1 MEILLCLLCSKP
13 SFVFGF
19 LLDSAFHCAY
29 NRHMDFVRVS
39 IEQLAKWH
47 CQCAKQQYVMRTTLT
62 FENSFGMISYTNH
75 TEGGKADESTEG

>member
-1 MEILLCLLCSKP
+1 MLLCLLCSKP

-47 CQCAKQQYVMRTTLT
+47 CQCEDQKRRIEADTIMDAYLKSGKSFDEIMT
-62 FENSFGMISYTNH
+62 FLNP
-75 TEGGKADESTEG
+75 